1 MRLTLFI
8 SLCPVLAQTGF
19 EQHKLILLQHMQHEK
34 LPVSLQ
40 EMAKKMKQGNNT
52 AEGNDN

>member
-1 MRLTLFI
+1 
-8 SLCPVLAQTGF
+8 
-19 EQHKLILLQHMQHEK
+19 MQHEK